1 MLLLLL
7 LIGFRLVFEPEGVVW
22 FCRPLLPCCWSLSVL
37 EVLVVCLLALDFLIL
52 LLTLCGRG
60 VSSRALVS
68 SIASSGVNG
77 LVAQSGILA
86 GWVAGKS
93 FDVFLLVLDICIE
106 RIERAV

>member
-7 LIGFRLVFEPEGVVW
+7 LIGFKLMFESEGVIW
-22 FCRPLLPCCWSLSVL
+22 FCRPLLPCWPQSVL
-37 EVLVVCLLALDFLIL
+37 EVLMVCLLVLDFLVL

-60 VSSRALVS
+60 VSSTALVS
-68 SIASSGVNG
+68 SIASSVENR

-86 GWVAGKS
+86 SCVAGKSS
-93 FDVFLLVLDICIE
+93 FDVFLFVLDICIE